1 MSTEKINDDFLDV
14 LSAKSGVERDKLSNL
29 FNLYNDIIILPYAP
43 NDIFLQYNSLLEE
56 FYRKVKN
63 K

>member
-29 FNLYNDIIILPYAP
+29 FNLYNDIIILPHVS